1 MKIFQ
6 RTENQSFSMVF
17 GWKAQG
23 SKYLTVLSPTW
34 AIQIL
39 NHCSCIYLITPNLDI
54 LNKEFVKHTKIGN
67 RRTTH
72 STRQTPE
79 KKNSSF
85 LIATIVIYLAHTRY
99 LSSTVKWHI
108 GLSNPYKKSIEQIRK
123 LRLKNRL
130 SKLPQINKP
139 VNGKGKSLA
148 FVIDHSILFHCSSRG
163 GPWTGNISIAWEL
176 VGNQSPKLYTD
187 LLNENHWLWA
197 PGICFN

>member
-1 MKIFQ
+1 
-6 RTENQSFSMVF
+6 MVF

-54 LNKEFVKHTKIGN
+54 LNKEFVKHTRIGN
-67 RRTTH
+67 RRTTY
-72 STRQTPE
+72 STRQIPE
-79 KKNSSF
+79 KENSSF
-85 LIATIVIYLAHTRY
+85 LIAKIVIYFTHTRY

-108 GLSNPYKKSIEQIRK
+108 RLSNPYKKPIEQIRE

-139 VNGKGKSLA
+139 VNGKGKILA
-148 FVIDHSILFHCSSRG
+148 FVIDHSILFHCSSGG

-176 VGNQSPKLYTD
+176 VGNQSPELYTD
-187 LLNENHWLWA
+187 LQWQSLAVGPRNL
-197 PGICFN
+197 F